1 MKFPNFFSL
10 IIIIMVGTA
19 LYRQSDFQTLRFEKL
34 ALSMI
39 YLIVFTTSLVLMIK
53 DMKKK

>member
-19 LYRQSDFQTLRFEKL
+19 LYRQFDFQTLRFEKL